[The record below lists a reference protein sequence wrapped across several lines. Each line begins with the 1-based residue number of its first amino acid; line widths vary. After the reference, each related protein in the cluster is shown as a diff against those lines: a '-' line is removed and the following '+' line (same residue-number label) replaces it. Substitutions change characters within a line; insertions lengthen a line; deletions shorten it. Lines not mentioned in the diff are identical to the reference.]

1 MHTANVAASYSMT
14 SSAASSAQK
23 LGASTL
29 DDVDSIA
36 DSAPGL
42 LLVAQH
48 RLLACIGSAAGV
60 IYR

>member
-1 MHTANVAASYSMT
+1 MT